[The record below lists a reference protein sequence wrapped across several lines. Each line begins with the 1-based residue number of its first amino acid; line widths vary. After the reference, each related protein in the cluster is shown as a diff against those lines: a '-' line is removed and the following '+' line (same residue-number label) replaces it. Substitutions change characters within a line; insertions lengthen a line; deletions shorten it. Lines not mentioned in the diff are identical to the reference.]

1 MAREV
6 ELMRIGAWL
15 LLAGLPVLAACQQEV
30 PKARQPGYY
39 LSTETPPPAPA
50 AAPAAP
56 PRQAAKLPVP
66 RKPQPPAEEAL
77 FGPAA
82 MPATA
87 DAAPPP
93 AEAMAAGEGPP
104 PVPATA
110 DAGPQP
116 VGDPAAAGTAT
127 LDTPAPVGPGQGTGS
142 APVPVPPA
150 PGSEDVASLLDP
162 GQLVGLDLAA
172 VTRLLGQPAAQ
183 SERPPA
189 KVWSYNGDGCSLRVF
204 VYPDINTRLFR
215 ALTYDIQGTDG
226 SPVAKRRCFTGL
238 VKQHAT

>member
-1 MAREV
+1 
-6 ELMRIGAWL
+6 MRSVAWL
-15 LLAGLPVLAACQQEV
+15 ALAALPVLAACRQEV
-30 PKARQPGYY
+30 PTTLLAPYHLG
-39 LSTETPPPAPA
+39 TEVPPAP
-50 AAPAAP
+50 PAP
-56 PRQAAKLPVP
+56 PPKPVAKLPMP
-66 RKPQPPAEEAL
+66 ERKPQPPADL
-77 FGPAA
+77 P
-82 MPATA
+82 
-87 DAAPPP
+87 DVSPPS
-93 AEAMAAGEGPP
+93 
-104 PVPATA
+104 VPATA
-110 DAGPQP
+110 DAGPQAT
-116 VGDPAAAGTAT
+116 DTAT
-127 LDTPAPVGPGQGTGS
+127 LDAPAPVGPGQGTGS

-162 GQLVGLDLAA
+162 GQLIGLDLAGIA
-172 VTRLLGQPAAQ
+172 RLLGQPALQ

>member
-1 MAREV
+1 
-6 ELMRIGAWL
+6 MRWLAWL
-15 LLAGLPVLAACQQEV
+15 VLPIVPALAACQQDVKTTRLAPYHLGTEV
-30 PKARQPGYY
+30 
-39 LSTETPPPAPA
+39 PPPAPPPP
-50 AAPAAP
+50 APKP
-56 PRQAAKLPVP
+56 AAKLPMP
-66 RKPQPPAEEAL
+66 ERKPQPPSDL
-77 FGPAA
+77 
-82 MPATA
+82 A
-87 DAAPPP
+87 DTAPP
-93 AEAMAAGEGPP
+93 AM
-104 PVPATA
+104 PATA

-116 VGDPAAAGTAT
+116 APEPDEAGPPATADAGPPAT
-127 LDTPAPVGPGQGTGS
+127 DTTTLNAPAPGPGQGTGS

-162 GQLVGLDLAA
+162 GQLIGLDLAGIA
-172 VTRLLGQPAAQ
+172 RLLGQPAMQ